1 LSFFEFLSKKLS
13 TAAAP
18 LPRRLFQ
25 KLTAAAPHRDDNL
38 EKFAAA
44 AMDISVSK

>member
-13 TAAAP
+13 
-18 LPRRLFQ
+18 
-25 KLTAAAPHRDDNL
+25 TAAAPHRDDNL

-44 AMDISVSK
+44 APLPP